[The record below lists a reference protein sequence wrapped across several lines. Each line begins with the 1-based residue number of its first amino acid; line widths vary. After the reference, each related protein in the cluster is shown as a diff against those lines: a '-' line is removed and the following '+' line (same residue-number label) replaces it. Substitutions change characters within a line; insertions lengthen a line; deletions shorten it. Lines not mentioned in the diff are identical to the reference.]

1 MRNRDVLFLLMV
13 FLLMSA
19 CNNDQTDV
27 QVKLLKEIIDIGKVK
42 KSDQSIATFEIVN
55 VGKNDMLVQNI
66 KPACHCTVS
75 DWPSDTV
82 KSGDTIAIELVYD
95 NHRLGFFEQTASV
108 YIKHAKEVPLLIM
121 RGIII
126 QD

>member
-1 MRNRDVLFLLMV
+1 MIKKAFFLLM
-13 FLLMSA
+13 FLMLYSA
-19 CNNDQTDV
+19 CSNDNTDV
-27 QVKLLKEIIDIGKVK
+27 QLKLLKEIIDIGKIK
-42 KSDQSIATFEIVN
+42 KSDKSIATFEIVN

-75 DWPSDTV
+75 DWPSDLV
-82 KSGDTIAIELVYD
+82 KPGDTIAIQLAYD
-95 NHRLGFFEQTASV
+95 NHKLGFFEQTASV

-121 RGIII
+121 RGTII